1 MESLR
6 IQCYSF
12 NNRLIDFH
20 NNKYL
25 NIQEQKLCENK
36 VSVFNAFSDVLLFAK
51 FELITKKP
59 LIMGTQCIILKKN
72 MRKTSQS
79 GLNMQCE

>member
-1 MESLR
+1 MPHIIVETQAYLERRKTHMESLR

-36 VSVFNAFSDVLLFAK
+36 VSVFNAF
-51 FELITKKP
+51 
-59 LIMGTQCIILKKN
+59 
-72 MRKTSQS
+72 
-79 GLNMQCE
+79 